1 MPVSSYSVAVDWA
14 GDGSFT
20 TTGDDVTN
28 RLRTRTPVTIA
39 YGRDQAR
46 ALSPAGPG
54 EAEFELY
61 NGSKDYTPGNASS
74 PLYPNVKP
82 ARPVRIQV
90 TLSPTTYTLHRGK
103 FNEYEPS
110 RGNEADRSV
119 RVSTLDAY
127 ASMAKVKIST
137 ALSQGITTGTAIG
150 LVLDAAG
157 WTGARDLDTGST
169 WIPWWWEEG
178 TEAGEALD
186 KILNSEGPPALLYVD
201 PASNTI
207 VFRDRQHRIMRTAS
221 KTSQATFRDSGTD
234 TSTAVR
240 FGEDV
245 AADYGWRNVINSV
258 SFSVDERQSITAT
271 TVWESDELVVV
282 GASSSK
288 TIAISTTDPFF
299 GAIVPDSATGDYQVN
314 SGSVSSVTLSRTSGA
329 SLIITIN
336 AGVSGAVIENLRLRA
351 NSVAVVRTLQ
361 ITAKD
366 STSIA
371 TYDEQ
376 PWPNDAPWVTKY
388 DADSIAKNII
398 ALRKDPLVQVSVPLV
413 PSNDFALAQMFTR
426 DLSDRVTITDSATG
440 ISGDF
445 YIERIEH
452 NIRGVKTGPVVET
465 VFGCEAVPAGLPTN
479 PFIIG
484 TSTLNGSAV
493 LVA

>member
-14 GDGSFT
+14 GNGSFT
-20 TTGDDVTN
+20 DTGDDVTN
-28 RLRTRTPVTIA
+28 RIRTRTPITIA

-74 PLYPNVKP
+74 PLYPNVRP

-103 FNEYEPS
+103 FDSYEPS

-119 RVSTLDAY
+119 KIRTLDAY
-127 ASMAKVKIST
+127 ASMAKAKIST

-157 WTGARDLDTGST
+157 WTGGRDLDSGAT

-201 PASNTI
+201 PSSNTV
-207 VFRDRQHRIMRTAS
+207 VFRDRNHRIMRSAS

-245 AADYGWRNVINSV
+245 SADYGWRNVINSV
-258 SFSVDERQSITAT
+258 TFNVDERQSISTT
-271 TVWESDELVVV
+271 TVWEADQIYTIPASDSIDITV
-282 GASSSK
+282 K
-288 TIAISTTDPFF
+288 TTDPFF
-299 GAIVPDSATGDYQVN
+299 DAILPELDRDFVLLSGGLTGLN
-314 SGSVSSVTLSRTSGA
+314 ISRTSGA
-329 SLIITIN
+329 TTTISIF
-336 AGVSGAVIENLRLRA
+336 ATGSGAVISGLRLRA
-351 NSVAVVRTLQ
+351 NSVTVARTLQ
-361 ITAKD
+361 VSATDA
-366 STSIA
+366 TSIS

-388 DADSIAKNII
+388 DAFDIANNII
-398 ALRKDPLVQVSVPLV
+398 ALRKNPLVQVSVPLV
-413 PSNDFALAQMFTR
+413 PSNDFALALMFTR
-426 DLSDRVTITDSATG
+426 DLSDRVTITDAASG

-452 NIRGVKTGPVVET
+452 IIRGVKGAPIVET

-479 PFIIG
+479 PFTIG

>member
-28 RLRTRTPVTIA
+28 RIRTRSPITIA

-46 ALSPAGPG
+46 ALSPVGPG
-54 EAEFELY
+54 QADFELY
-61 NGSKDYTPGNASS
+61 NGSRDYTPGYVSS
-74 PLYPNVKP
+74 PLYPNVLP
-82 ARPVRIQV
+82 ARPVRIQA
-90 TLSPTTYTLHRGK
+90 TLSATTYTLHRGK
-103 FNEYEPS
+103 FDSYEPT
-110 RGNEADRSV
+110 RGNEAERSV
-119 RVSTLDAY
+119 KISTLDAY
-127 ASMAKVKIST
+127 ASMTKVKIST

-157 WTGARDLDTGST
+157 WTGGRDLDTGAT
-169 WIPWWWEEG
+169 WIAWWWEDG
-178 TEAGEALD
+178 ATAGDALD
-186 KILNSEGPPALLYVD
+186 KIMNSEGPPALLYVD
-201 PASNTI
+201 PATNNI
-207 VFRDRQHRIMRTAS
+207 VFRDRNHRIMRTAS

-240 FGEDV
+240 FGEGLT
-245 AADYGWRNVINSV
+245 ADYGWRNVINSV
-258 SFSVDERQSITAT
+258 TFSVEERQSINTT
-271 TVWESDELVVV
+271 TVWESDEIIVVD
-282 GASSSK
+282 ASSSR
-288 TIAISTTDPFF
+288 TIAISTQDPFF
-299 GAIVPDSATGDYQVN
+299 EARVPNDSDYEVT

-336 AGVSGAVIENLRLRA
+336 AGVSGAVLNGLRLRA

-361 ITAKD
+361 IAAKD

-388 DADSIAKNII
+388 DATDIANNII
-398 ALRKDPLVQVSVPLV
+398 ALRKDPLIQVSVPLV
-413 PSNDFALAQMFTR
+413 PSNDFALALMFTR
-426 DLSDRVTITDSATG
+426 DLSDRVTITDAASG

-452 NIRGVKTGPVVET
+452 TIRGQKNAPIVET
-465 VFGCEAVPAGLPTN
+465 TFSCEAVPSGLPAN
-479 PFIIG
+479 PFTIG